1 MCNLEKYSI
10 SDCKV
15 TNFQSITEIFLEF
28 FSKNDD
34 FRCSLTTFLYLC
46 TTKKGKMI

>member
-15 TNFQSITEIFLEF
+15 TNFQSITKIFRDF
-28 FSKNDD
+28 FSKNDEIRPILG
-34 FRCSLTTFLYLC
+34 FFLYLC
-46 TTKKGKMI
+46 TTK